1 MQGEKARKTQQ
12 LFHRFREVGP
22 TANPMPDTVQV
33 ESNEF
38 LSMSVRQWIIGAK
51 LLHKTAIPG
60 TLVVSSNDAIERPV
74 GTAT

>member
-1 MQGEKARKTQQ
+1 
-12 LFHRFREVGP
+12 
-22 TANPMPDTVQV
+22 MPDTVQV

-38 LSMSVRQWIIGAK
+38 LSMSVRQRIIGAK
-51 LLHKTAIPG
+51 LLHKTAVPG